1 MSLNLEEEV
10 VKIRDVLG
18 AIVSKIPHGTEDE
31 ASALAADVA
40 AIGPQPEPEVESA
53 DAIQAEIDRR
63 AAATPTKPLSEMT
76 DEELAA
82 ELAKRQAEQGQ

>member
-31 ASALAADVA
+31 ANALAADVA

-63 AAATPTKPLSEMT
+63 AATPTKPLSEMT

-82 ELAKRQAEQGQ
+82 ELAKRQEAAAGQ